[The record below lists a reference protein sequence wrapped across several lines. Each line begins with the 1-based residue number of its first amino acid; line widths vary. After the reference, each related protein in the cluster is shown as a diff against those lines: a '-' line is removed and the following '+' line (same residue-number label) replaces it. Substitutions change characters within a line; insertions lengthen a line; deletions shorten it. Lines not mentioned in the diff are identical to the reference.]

1 MTVLCVG
8 AHPDDEVLGVGGT
21 LAKHAAD
28 GDRVSVLL
36 LSDGEMARH
45 ETETEAARE
54 RREER
59 RREAR
64 AAAEVLG
71 TESVRILDY
80 WGNQLDDV
88 ALIDVVRD
96 VERAIADVEP
106 TTIYTHYS
114 GDLNIDHRIVARA
127 VRTAARPSSDT
138 TVDRILA
145 FETPSSTEL
154 AMPTEN
160 NPFQPSTFVDVT
172 ETLEAK
178 MEAIGI
184 YESEMRDRPYPRNA
198 DSLRENA
205 RLWGDRSGFRAAEPF
220 EVVINRRR

>member
-21 LAKHAAD
+21 LARHAAD
-28 GDRVSVLL
+28 GETVSVLL
-36 LSDGEMARH
+36 LGDGEMARH

-64 AAAEVLG
+64 AAGEVLG
-71 TESVRILDY
+71 VESVRILDY

-114 GDLNIDHRIVARA
+114 GDLNVDHQLVARA
-127 VRTAARPSSDT
+127 VRTAARPVADT
-138 TVDRILA
+138 TVDRILS

-154 AMPTEN
+154 AIPTEN
-160 NPFQPSTFVDVT
+160 NPFQPSTFVDIT
-172 ETLEAK
+172 ETMEAK
-178 MEAIGI
+178 MEAIDVYG
-184 YESEMRDRPYPRNA
+184 SEMRDRPHPRSP
-198 DSLRENA
+198 DSLRANA

-220 EVVINRRR
+220 EVVLDRRR